1 MSWINVDDQLPR
13 TNIAVLV
20 KKQDVYAVAIMDS
33 EKKFYLDDTG
43 LYACGDSH
51 LSSIIL
57 NFVPTHWMYIP
68 L

>member
-20 KKQDVYAVAIMDS
+20 KKQDFYVVCFLNNKKEFILDVSGIFVDS
-33 EKKFYLDDTG
+33 NSNINDVLLD
-43 LYACGDSH
+43 
-51 LSSIIL
+51 
-57 NFVPTHWMYIP
+57 FVPTHWMYIP